1 MRNLYEQEHS
11 LIVNDD
17 GIHSEGIVR
26 LAQAASRFGRVWV
39 AAPDEQCSGM
49 SQKISIFDPILVRP
63 YDFPAP
69 VEAAWSIG
77 GTPADCV
84 KVAVGYLL
92 DGAPDLVLS
101 GINNGYNAGFDNA
114 YSGTIGAAAEALM
127 KGIPAIAF
135 SRGLNADF
143 EVAEHYLPL
152 LLEELMAAP
161 PVPWELW
168 NVNFP
173 AVPLRDCKGVL
184 YGRRLAPVQLYQEL
198 YRREDRPDG
207 SFTLLNTSTPI
218 DASGAPED
226 SDICSHSYRSVIRKT
241 GLLLSPERK
250 TSPSSPF
257 QRRIS
262 ASPKRASL
270 TYSARISFRSFPFT
284 AAPTQSSA
292 RSK

>member
-1 MRNLYEQEHS
+1 MSKNI

-114 YSGTIGAAAEALM
+114 YSGTIGAAAEAL
-127 KGIPAIAF
+127 
-135 SRGLNADF
+135 SR
-143 EVAEHYLPL
+143 
-152 LLEELMAAP
+152 
-161 PVPWELW
+161 
-168 NVNFP
+168 
-173 AVPLRDCKGVL
+173 
-184 YGRRLAPVQLYQEL
+184 
-198 YRREDRPDG
+198 
-207 SFTLLNTSTPI
+207 TL
-218 DASGAPED
+218 
-226 SDICSHSYRSVIRKT
+226 
-241 GLLLSPERK
+241 
-250 TSPSSPF
+250 SSPAAGGADG
-257 QRRIS
+257 RAAGSLGTLECELPGGS
-262 ASPKRASL
+262 AP
-270 TYSARISFRSFPFT
+270 
-284 AAPTQSSA
+284 
-292 RSK
+292 

>member
-1 MRNLYEQEHS
+1 MSKNI

-26 LAQAASRFGRVWV
+26 LARAASRFGRVWV

-63 YDFPAP
+63 YDFPVP

-92 DGAPDLVLS
+92 DRAPDLVLS

-143 EVAEHYLPL
+143 EVAEHYLPP

-226 SDICSHSYRSVIRKT
+226 SDIFAILNGYVSVGPIRCAV
-241 GLLLSPERK
+241 L
-250 TSPSSPF
+250 
-257 QRRIS
+257 
-262 ASPKRASL
+262 
-270 TYSARISFRSFPFT
+270 
-284 AAPTQSSA
+284 
-292 RSK
+292 

>member
-1 MRNLYEQEHS
+1 MSKNI

-92 DGAPDLVLS
+92 NGAPDLVLS

-114 YSGTIGAAAEALM
+114 YSGTIGAAMEGAVN
-127 KGIPAIAF
+127 GIPAIGVSLDTF
-135 SRGLNADF
+135 SPDADF
-143 EVAEHYLPL
+143 SCVEALLPRIL
-152 LLEELMAAP
+152 DKLLENPEHRYGHFY
-161 PVPWELW
+161 
-168 NVNFP
+168 NINFP
-173 AVPLRDCKGVL
+173 NRPAERIHGVRVTRMGYGHWEREYQDFGQFLEERGRIPSEDDCR
-184 YGRRLAPVQLYQEL
+184 YIARLEPGEQLYVMAG
-198 YRREDRPDG
+198 D
-207 SFTLLNTSTPI
+207 FTDNGGNPADADHILLQQGYVTI
-218 DASGAPED
+218 
-226 SDICSHSYRSVIRKT
+226 
-241 GLLLSPERK
+241 
-250 TSPSSPF
+250 
-257 QRRIS
+257 
-262 ASPKRASL
+262 
-270 TYSARISFRSFPFT
+270 T
-284 AAPTQSSA
+284 AANIDNTDLA
-292 RSK
+292 ELDRLCAII

>member
-1 MRNLYEQEHS
+1 
-11 LIVNDD
+11 
-17 GIHSEGIVR
+17 
-26 LAQAASRFGRVWV
+26 
-39 AAPDEQCSGM
+39 M

-127 KGIPAIAF
+127 KRIPAIAF

-143 EVAEHYLPL
+143 EVAEHYLPP

-207 SFTLLNTSTPI
+207 SFTLLNTPLRRALSADWT
-218 DASGAPED
+218 AS
-226 SDICSHSYRSVIRKT
+226 SDQSKREQGKRSPPVVLPVLYVILVVSYLQGMIPR
-241 GLLLSPERK
+241 
-250 TSPSSPF
+250 
-257 QRRIS
+257 
-262 ASPKRASL
+262 
-270 TYSARISFRSFPFT
+270 
-284 AAPTQSSA
+284 PTQLPSLSSGKA
-292 RSK
+292 I